1 MADNETLH
9 QEGAQAEPEIE
20 VTKEETE
27 MTDFEITTAKEET
40 EMTDF
45 EMSKTADKKDRLYFE
60 DLKTAEDVKAYNAQ
74 KELREIKYDGEG
86 EYLVN
91 IVCLVDG
98 KVNIQKGKMKFNNS
112 LAIPKY
118 IEWFYGGS
126 KAEEV
131 KVKHMIDKL
140 KDEISEYEERFK
152 KRKPKT
158 VINFLDEVVKEQKA
172 QWLKTPD
179 MYVIGNKSNVQMAL
193 ADVILDEIRRKCGGI
208 ISSRVEAAQ
217 LFNSTL
223 EEIMQSG
230 SVDLSD
236 EIDLNEIRNLVIEKA
251 KPTMF
256 KQLQGSWNEHGENK
270 KYIDVDFK
278 AISESVES
286 GAKTF
291 GAGAKRIG
299 TSIKQGY
306 DSIDKEELKK
316 NLSDTI
322 SNLEGTLKMLNE
334 SEAATKAKQAAKS
347 GLRGLFGKLRQ
358 GE

>member
-1 MADNETLH
+1 MYFVLKA
-9 QEGAQAEPEIE
+9 
-20 VTKEETE
+20 V
-27 MTDFEITTAKEET
+27 
-40 EMTDF
+40 
-45 EMSKTADKKDRLYFE
+45 DKKINADGEAVEYLLQNEGGRQAWYKVEDIKLAIRNGQLIVQNLTLTNDDRLLMNFKKAL
-60 DLKTAEDVKAYNAQ
+60 DLEKDAKNVQEEVIRIQLK
-74 KELREIKYDGEG
+74 
-86 EYLVN
+86 N
-91 IVCLVDG
+91 I
-98 KVNIQKGKMKFNNS
+98 MKFVAVGYSISGIVTYQNGEIS
-112 LAIPKY
+112 CP
-118 IEWFYGGS
+118 ES
-126 KAEEV
+126 
-131 KVKHMIDKL
+131 MIDKL

-179 MYVIGNKSNVQMAL
+179 LYVIGNKSNVQMAL

-286 GAKTF
+286 GAKTL

-306 DSIDKEELKK
+306 DNIDKEELKK

-347 GLRGLFGKLRQ
+347 GLKGLFGKLRQ

>member
-1 MADNETLH
+1 MYFVLKA
-9 QEGAQAEPEIE
+9 
-20 VTKEETE
+20 V
-27 MTDFEITTAKEET
+27 
-40 EMTDF
+40 
-45 EMSKTADKKDRLYFE
+45 DKKINADGEAVEYLLQNEGGRQAWYKVEDIKLAIRNGQLIVQNLTLTNDDRLLMNFKKAL
-60 DLKTAEDVKAYNAQ
+60 DLEKDAKNVQEEVIRIQLK
-74 KELREIKYDGEG
+74 
-86 EYLVN
+86 N
-91 IVCLVDG
+91 I
-98 KVNIQKGKMKFNNS
+98 MKFVAVGYSISGIVTYQNGEIS
-112 LAIPKY
+112 CP
-118 IEWFYGGS
+118 ES
-126 KAEEV
+126 
-131 KVKHMIDKL
+131 MIDKL

-179 MYVIGNKSNVQMAL
+179 LYVIGNKSNVQMAL

-286 GAKTF
+286 GAKTL

-306 DSIDKEELKK
+306 DNIDKEELKK

>member
-1 MADNETLH
+1 MYFVLKA
-9 QEGAQAEPEIE
+9 
-20 VTKEETE
+20 V
-27 MTDFEITTAKEET
+27 
-40 EMTDF
+40 
-45 EMSKTADKKDRLYFE
+45 DKKINADGEAVEYLLQNEGGRQAWYKVEDIKLAIRNGQLIVQNLTLTNDDRLLMNFKKAL
-60 DLKTAEDVKAYNAQ
+60 DLEKDAKNVQEEVIRIQLK
-74 KELREIKYDGEG
+74 
-86 EYLVN
+86 N
-91 IVCLVDG
+91 I
-98 KVNIQKGKMKFNNS
+98 MKFVAVGYSISGIVTYQNGEIS
-112 LAIPKY
+112 CP
-118 IEWFYGGS
+118 ES
-126 KAEEV
+126 
-131 KVKHMIDKL
+131 MIDKL

-158 VINFLDEVVKEQKA
+158 VINFLDEVVKEQKV

-179 MYVIGNKSNVQMAL
+179 LYVIGNKSNVQMAL

-278 AISESVES
+278 AIQESVES

-347 GLRGLFGKLRQ
+347 GLKGLFGKLRQ

>member
-1 MADNETLH
+1 MYFVLKA
-9 QEGAQAEPEIE
+9 
-20 VTKEETE
+20 V
-27 MTDFEITTAKEET
+27 
-40 EMTDF
+40 
-45 EMSKTADKKDRLYFE
+45 DKKINADGEAVEYLLQNEGGRQAWYKVEDIKLAIRNGQLIVQNLTLTNDDRLLMNFKKAL
-60 DLKTAEDVKAYNAQ
+60 DLEKDAKNVQEEVIRIQLK
-74 KELREIKYDGEG
+74 
-86 EYLVN
+86 N
-91 IVCLVDG
+91 I
-98 KVNIQKGKMKFNNS
+98 MKFVAVGYSISGIVTYQNGEIS
-112 LAIPKY
+112 CP
-118 IEWFYGGS
+118 ES
-126 KAEEV
+126 
-131 KVKHMIDKL
+131 MIDKL

-179 MYVIGNKSNVQMAL
+179 LYVIGNKSNVQMAL

-230 SVDLSD
+230 NVDLSD

-286 GAKTF
+286 GAKTL

>member
-1 MADNETLH
+1 MYFVLKA
-9 QEGAQAEPEIE
+9 
-20 VTKEETE
+20 V
-27 MTDFEITTAKEET
+27 
-40 EMTDF
+40 
-45 EMSKTADKKDRLYFE
+45 DKKINADGEAVEYLLQNEGGRQAWYKVEDIKLAIRNGQLIVQNLTLTNDDRLLMNFKKAL
-60 DLKTAEDVKAYNAQ
+60 DLEKDAKNVQEEVIRIQLK
-74 KELREIKYDGEG
+74 
-86 EYLVN
+86 N
-91 IVCLVDG
+91 I
-98 KVNIQKGKMKFNNS
+98 MKFVAVGYSISGIVTYQNGEIS
-112 LAIPKY
+112 CP
-118 IEWFYGGS
+118 ES
-126 KAEEV
+126 
-131 KVKHMIDKL
+131 MIDKL

-179 MYVIGNKSNVQMAL
+179 LYVIGNKSNVQMAL

-278 AISESVES
+278 AIQESVES
-286 GAKTF
+286 GAKTL

-306 DSIDKEELKK
+306 DNIDKEELKK

-347 GLRGLFGKLRQ
+347 GLKGLFGKLRQ
-358 GE
+358 GEKQ

>member
-1 MADNETLH
+1 MYFVLKA
-9 QEGAQAEPEIE
+9 
-20 VTKEETE
+20 V
-27 MTDFEITTAKEET
+27 
-40 EMTDF
+40 
-45 EMSKTADKKDRLYFE
+45 DKKINADGEAVEYLLQNEGGRQAWYKVEDIKLEIRNGQLIVQNLTLKNDDRLLMNFKKAL
-60 DLKTAEDVKAYNAQ
+60 DLEKDAKNVQEEVI
-74 KELREIKYDGEG
+74 RIK
-86 EYLVN
+86 LKN
-91 IVCLVDG
+91 I
-98 KVNIQKGKMKFNNS
+98 MKFVAVGYSISGIVTYQNGEIS
-112 LAIPKY
+112 CP
-118 IEWFYGGS
+118 ES
-126 KAEEV
+126 
-131 KVKHMIDKL
+131 MIDKL

-179 MYVIGNKSNVQMAL
+179 LYVIGNKSNVQMAL

-286 GAKTF
+286 GAKTI

-347 GLRGLFGKLRQ
+347 GLKGLFGKLRQ

>member
-1 MADNETLH
+1 MYFVLKA
-9 QEGAQAEPEIE
+9 
-20 VTKEETE
+20 V
-27 MTDFEITTAKEET
+27 
-40 EMTDF
+40 
-45 EMSKTADKKDRLYFE
+45 DKKINADGEAVEYLLQNEGGRQAWYKVEDIKLAIRNGQLIVQNLTLTNDDRLLMNFKKAL
-60 DLKTAEDVKAYNAQ
+60 DLEKDAKNVQEEVIRIQLK
-74 KELREIKYDGEG
+74 
-86 EYLVN
+86 N
-91 IVCLVDG
+91 I
-98 KVNIQKGKMKFNNS
+98 MKFVAVGYSISGIVTYQNGEIS
-112 LAIPKY
+112 CP
-118 IEWFYGGS
+118 ES
-126 KAEEV
+126 
-131 KVKHMIDKL
+131 MIDKL

-179 MYVIGNKSNVQMAL
+179 LYVIGNKSNVQMAL

-347 GLRGLFGKLRQ
+347 GLRALFGKLRQ

>member
-1 MADNETLH
+1 MYFVLKA
-9 QEGAQAEPEIE
+9 
-20 VTKEETE
+20 V
-27 MTDFEITTAKEET
+27 
-40 EMTDF
+40 
-45 EMSKTADKKDRLYFE
+45 DKKINADGEAVEYLLQNEGGRQAWYKVEDIKLAIRNGQLIVQNLTLTNDDRLLMNFKKAL
-60 DLKTAEDVKAYNAQ
+60 DLEKDAKNVQEEVIRIQLK
-74 KELREIKYDGEG
+74 
-86 EYLVN
+86 N
-91 IVCLVDG
+91 I
-98 KVNIQKGKMKFNNS
+98 MKFVAVGYSISGIVTYQNGEIS
-112 LAIPKY
+112 CP
-118 IEWFYGGS
+118 ES
-126 KAEEV
+126 
-131 KVKHMIDKL
+131 MIDKL

-179 MYVIGNKSNVQMAL
+179 LYVIGNKSNVQMAL

-278 AISESVES
+278 AIQESVES
-286 GAKTF
+286 GAKTL
-291 GAGAKRIG
+291 GAGAKKLG

-306 DSIDKEELKK
+306 DSIDKEELKR

-347 GLRGLFGKLRQ
+347 GLKGLFGKLRQ

>member
-1 MADNETLH
+1 MYFVLKA
-9 QEGAQAEPEIE
+9 
-20 VTKEETE
+20 V
-27 MTDFEITTAKEET
+27 
-40 EMTDF
+40 
-45 EMSKTADKKDRLYFE
+45 DKKINADGEAVEYLLQNEGGRQAWYKVEDIKLAIRNGQLIVQNLTLTNDDRLLMNFKKAL
-60 DLKTAEDVKAYNAQ
+60 DLEKDAKNVQEEVIRIQLK
-74 KELREIKYDGEG
+74 
-86 EYLVN
+86 N
-91 IVCLVDG
+91 I
-98 KVNIQKGKMKFNNS
+98 MKFVAVGYSISGIVTYQNGEIS
-112 LAIPKY
+112 CP
-118 IEWFYGGS
+118 ES
-126 KAEEV
+126 
-131 KVKHMIDKL
+131 MIDKL

-179 MYVIGNKSNVQMAL
+179 LYVIGNKSNVQMAL

-223 EEIMQSG
+223 EEIMQNG

-236 EIDLNEIRNLVIEKA
+236 GIDLNEIRNLVIEKA

-286 GAKTF
+286 GAKTL

>member
-1 MADNETLH
+1 MYFVLKA
-9 QEGAQAEPEIE
+9 
-20 VTKEETE
+20 V
-27 MTDFEITTAKEET
+27 
-40 EMTDF
+40 
-45 EMSKTADKKDRLYFE
+45 DKKINADGEAVEYLLQNEGGRQAWYKVEDIKLAIRNGQLIVQNLTLTNDDRLLMNFKKAL
-60 DLKTAEDVKAYNAQ
+60 DLEKDAKNVQEEVIRIQLK
-74 KELREIKYDGEG
+74 
-86 EYLVN
+86 N
-91 IVCLVDG
+91 I
-98 KVNIQKGKMKFNNS
+98 MKFVAVGYSISGIVTYQNGEIS
-112 LAIPKY
+112 CP
-118 IEWFYGGS
+118 ES
-126 KAEEV
+126 
-131 KVKHMIDKL
+131 MIDKL

-179 MYVIGNKSNVQMAL
+179 LYVIGNKSNVQMAL

-286 GAKTF
+286 GAKTL

-347 GLRGLFGKLRQ
+347 GLKGLFGKLRQ
-358 GE
+358 GEKQ

>member
-1 MADNETLH
+1 MYFVLKA
-9 QEGAQAEPEIE
+9 
-20 VTKEETE
+20 V
-27 MTDFEITTAKEET
+27 
-40 EMTDF
+40 
-45 EMSKTADKKDRLYFE
+45 DKKINADGEAVEYLLQNEGGRQAWYKVEDIKLAIRNGQLIVQNLTLTNDDRLLMNFKKAL
-60 DLKTAEDVKAYNAQ
+60 DLEKDAKNVQEEVIRIQLK
-74 KELREIKYDGEG
+74 
-86 EYLVN
+86 N
-91 IVCLVDG
+91 I
-98 KVNIQKGKMKFNNS
+98 MKFVAVGYSISGIVTYQNGEIS
-112 LAIPKY
+112 CP
-118 IEWFYGGS
+118 ES
-126 KAEEV
+126 
-131 KVKHMIDKL
+131 MIDKL

-172 QWLKTPD
+172 QWIKTPD
-179 MYVIGNKSNVQMAL
+179 LYVIGNKSNVQMAL

-347 GLRGLFGKLRQ
+347 GLKSLFGKLRQ

>member
-1 MADNETLH
+1 MYFVLKA
-9 QEGAQAEPEIE
+9 
-20 VTKEETE
+20 V
-27 MTDFEITTAKEET
+27 
-40 EMTDF
+40 
-45 EMSKTADKKDRLYFE
+45 DKKINADGEAVEYLLQNEGGRQAWYKVEDIKLAIRNGQLIVQNLTLKNDDRLLMNFKKAL
-60 DLKTAEDVKAYNAQ
+60 DLEKDAKNVQEEVI
-74 KELREIKYDGEG
+74 RIK
-86 EYLVN
+86 LKN
-91 IVCLVDG
+91 I
-98 KVNIQKGKMKFNNS
+98 MKFVAVGYSISGIVTYQNGEIS
-112 LAIPKY
+112 CP
-118 IEWFYGGS
+118 ES
-126 KAEEV
+126 
-131 KVKHMIDKL
+131 MIDKL

-179 MYVIGNKSNVQMAL
+179 LYVIGNKSNVQMAL

-286 GAKTF
+286 GAKTI

-347 GLRGLFGKLRQ
+347 GLKGLFGKLRQ

>member
-1 MADNETLH
+1 MYFVLKA
-9 QEGAQAEPEIE
+9 
-20 VTKEETE
+20 V
-27 MTDFEITTAKEET
+27 
-40 EMTDF
+40 
-45 EMSKTADKKDRLYFE
+45 DKKINADGEAVEYLLQNEGGRQAWYKVEDIKLAIRNGQLIVQNLTLTNDDRLLMNFKKAL
-60 DLKTAEDVKAYNAQ
+60 DLEKDAKNVQEEVIRIQLK
-74 KELREIKYDGEG
+74 
-86 EYLVN
+86 N
-91 IVCLVDG
+91 I
-98 KVNIQKGKMKFNNS
+98 MKFVAVGYSISGIVTYQNGEIS
-112 LAIPKY
+112 CP
-118 IEWFYGGS
+118 ES
-126 KAEEV
+126 
-131 KVKHMIDKL
+131 MIDKL

-179 MYVIGNKSNVQMAL
+179 LYVIGNKSNVQMAL

-223 EEIMQSG
+223 EEIMQNG

-286 GAKTF
+286 GAKTL
-291 GAGAKRIG
+291 GAGAKKLG
-299 TSIKQGY
+299 TSNKQGY

-347 GLRGLFGKLRQ
+347 GLKGLFGKLRQ

>member
-1 MADNETLH
+1 MYFVLKA
-9 QEGAQAEPEIE
+9 
-20 VTKEETE
+20 V
-27 MTDFEITTAKEET
+27 
-40 EMTDF
+40 
-45 EMSKTADKKDRLYFE
+45 DKKINADGEAVEYLLQNEGGRQAWYKVEDIKLAIRNGQLIVQNLTLTNDDRLLMNFKKAL
-60 DLKTAEDVKAYNAQ
+60 DLEKDAKNVQEEVIRIQLK
-74 KELREIKYDGEG
+74 
-86 EYLVN
+86 N
-91 IVCLVDG
+91 I
-98 KVNIQKGKMKFNNS
+98 MKFVAVGYSISGIVTYQNGEIS
-112 LAIPKY
+112 CP
-118 IEWFYGGS
+118 ES
-126 KAEEV
+126 
-131 KVKHMIDKL
+131 MIDKL

-179 MYVIGNKSNVQMAL
+179 LYVIGNKSNVQMAL

-217 LFNSTL
+217 MFNSTL

-230 SVDLSD
+230 NVDLSD

-278 AISESVES
+278 AIQESVES
-286 GAKTF
+286 GAKTL

-306 DSIDKEELKK
+306 DNIDKEELKK

-347 GLRGLFGKLRQ
+347 GLKGLFGKLRQ
-358 GE
+358 GEKQ

>member
-1 MADNETLH
+1 MYFVLKA
-9 QEGAQAEPEIE
+9 
-20 VTKEETE
+20 V
-27 MTDFEITTAKEET
+27 
-40 EMTDF
+40 
-45 EMSKTADKKDRLYFE
+45 DKKINADGEAVEYLLQNEGGRQAWYKVEDIKLAIRNGQLIVQNLTLTNDDRLLMNFKKAL
-60 DLKTAEDVKAYNAQ
+60 DLEKDAKNVQEEVIRIQLK
-74 KELREIKYDGEG
+74 
-86 EYLVN
+86 N
-91 IVCLVDG
+91 I
-98 KVNIQKGKMKFNNS
+98 MKFVAVGYSISGIVTYQNGEIS
-112 LAIPKY
+112 CP
-118 IEWFYGGS
+118 ES
-126 KAEEV
+126 
-131 KVKHMIDKL
+131 MIDKL

-179 MYVIGNKSNVQMAL
+179 LYVIGNKSNVQMAL
-193 ADVILDEIRRKCGGI
+193 ADVILNEIRRKCGGI

-286 GAKTF
+286 GAKTL

-306 DSIDKEELKK
+306 DNIDKEELKK

-347 GLRGLFGKLRQ
+347 GLKGLFGKLRQ
-358 GE
+358 GEKQ

>member
-1 MADNETLH
+1 MYFVLKA
-9 QEGAQAEPEIE
+9 
-20 VTKEETE
+20 V
-27 MTDFEITTAKEET
+27 
-40 EMTDF
+40 
-45 EMSKTADKKDRLYFE
+45 DKKINADGEAVEYLLQNEGGRQAWYKVEDIKLAIRNGQLIVQNLTLTNDDRLLMNFKKAL
-60 DLKTAEDVKAYNAQ
+60 DLEKDAKNVQEEVIRIQLK
-74 KELREIKYDGEG
+74 
-86 EYLVN
+86 N
-91 IVCLVDG
+91 I
-98 KVNIQKGKMKFNNS
+98 MKFVAVGYSISGIVTYQNGEIS
-112 LAIPKY
+112 CP
-118 IEWFYGGS
+118 ES
-126 KAEEV
+126 
-131 KVKHMIDKL
+131 MIDKL

-179 MYVIGNKSNVQMAL
+179 LYVIGNKNNVQMAL

-230 SVDLSD
+230 NVDLSD

-286 GAKTF
+286 GAKTL

>member
-1 MADNETLH
+1 MYFVLKA
-9 QEGAQAEPEIE
+9 
-20 VTKEETE
+20 V
-27 MTDFEITTAKEET
+27 
-40 EMTDF
+40 
-45 EMSKTADKKDRLYFE
+45 DKKINADGEAVEYLLQNEGGRQAWYKVEDIKLAIRNGQLIVQNLTLTNDDRLLMNFKKAL
-60 DLKTAEDVKAYNAQ
+60 DLEKDAKNVQEEVIRIQLK
-74 KELREIKYDGEG
+74 
-86 EYLVN
+86 N
-91 IVCLVDG
+91 I
-98 KVNIQKGKMKFNNS
+98 MKFVAVGYSISGIVTYQNGEIS
-112 LAIPKY
+112 CP
-118 IEWFYGGS
+118 ES
-126 KAEEV
+126 
-131 KVKHMIDKL
+131 MIDKL

-179 MYVIGNKSNVQMAL
+179 LYVIGNKSNVQMAL

-286 GAKTF
+286 GAKTL

-306 DSIDKEELKK
+306 DNIDKEELKK

-334 SEAATKAKQAAKS
+334 SEAATKAKQATKS
-347 GLRGLFGKLRQ
+347 GLKGLFGKLRQ

>member
-1 MADNETLH
+1 MYFVLKA
-9 QEGAQAEPEIE
+9 
-20 VTKEETE
+20 V
-27 MTDFEITTAKEET
+27 
-40 EMTDF
+40 
-45 EMSKTADKKDRLYFE
+45 DKKINADGEAVEYLLQNEGGRQAWYKVEDIKLAIRNGQLIVQNLTLTNDDRLLMNFKKAL
-60 DLKTAEDVKAYNAQ
+60 DLEKDAKNVQEEVIRIQLK
-74 KELREIKYDGEG
+74 
-86 EYLVN
+86 N
-91 IVCLVDG
+91 I
-98 KVNIQKGKMKFNNS
+98 MKFVAVGYSISGIVTYQNGEIS
-112 LAIPKY
+112 CP
-118 IEWFYGGS
+118 ES
-126 KAEEV
+126 
-131 KVKHMIDKL
+131 MIDKL

-179 MYVIGNKSNVQMAL
+179 LYVIGNKSNVQMAL

-217 LFNSTL
+217 MFNSTL

-306 DSIDKEELKK
+306 DNIDKEELKK

-347 GLRGLFGKLRQ
+347 GLKGLFGKLRQ
-358 GE
+358 GEKQ

>member
-1 MADNETLH
+1 MYFVLKA
-9 QEGAQAEPEIE
+9 
-20 VTKEETE
+20 V
-27 MTDFEITTAKEET
+27 
-40 EMTDF
+40 
-45 EMSKTADKKDRLYFE
+45 DKKINADGEAVEYLLQNEGGSQAWYKVEDIKLAIRNGQLIVQNLTLTNDDRLLMNFKKAL
-60 DLKTAEDVKAYNAQ
+60 DLEKDAKNVQEEVIRIQLK
-74 KELREIKYDGEG
+74 
-86 EYLVN
+86 N
-91 IVCLVDG
+91 I
-98 KVNIQKGKMKFNNS
+98 MKFVAVGYSISGIVTYQNGEIS
-112 LAIPKY
+112 CP
-118 IEWFYGGS
+118 ES
-126 KAEEV
+126 
-131 KVKHMIDKL
+131 MIDKL

-286 GAKTF
+286 GAKTL

-347 GLRGLFGKLRQ
+347 GLKGLFGKLRQ

>member
-1 MADNETLH
+1 MYFVLKA
-9 QEGAQAEPEIE
+9 
-20 VTKEETE
+20 V
-27 MTDFEITTAKEET
+27 
-40 EMTDF
+40 
-45 EMSKTADKKDRLYFE
+45 DKKINADGEAVEYLLQNEGGRQAWYKVEDIKLAIRNGQLIVQNLTLTNDDRLLMNFKKAL
-60 DLKTAEDVKAYNAQ
+60 DLEKDAKNVQEEVI
-74 KELREIKYDGEG
+74 R
-86 EYLVN
+86 
-91 IVCLVDG
+91 
-98 KVNIQKGKMKFNNS
+98 IQLKSIMKFVAVGYSISGIVTYQNGEIS
-112 LAIPKY
+112 CP
-118 IEWFYGGS
+118 ES
-126 KAEEV
+126 
-131 KVKHMIDKL
+131 MIDKL

-179 MYVIGNKSNVQMAL
+179 LYVIGNKSNVQMAL

-347 GLRGLFGKLRQ
+347 GLKGLFGKLRQ

>member
-1 MADNETLH
+1 MYFVLKA
-9 QEGAQAEPEIE
+9 
-20 VTKEETE
+20 V
-27 MTDFEITTAKEET
+27 
-40 EMTDF
+40 
-45 EMSKTADKKDRLYFE
+45 DKKINADGEAVEYLLQNEGGRQAWYKVEDIKLAIRNGQLIVQNLTLTNDDRLLMNFKKAL
-60 DLKTAEDVKAYNAQ
+60 DLEKDAKNVQEEVIRIQLK
-74 KELREIKYDGEG
+74 
-86 EYLVN
+86 N
-91 IVCLVDG
+91 I
-98 KVNIQKGKMKFNNS
+98 MKFVAVGYSISGIVTYQNGEIS
-112 LAIPKY
+112 CP
-118 IEWFYGGS
+118 ES
-126 KAEEV
+126 
-131 KVKHMIDKL
+131 MIDKL

-179 MYVIGNKSNVQMAL
+179 LYVIGNKSNVQMAL

-223 EEIMQSG
+223 EEIMQNG

-286 GAKTF
+286 GAKTL

>member
-1 MADNETLH
+1 MYFVLKA
-9 QEGAQAEPEIE
+9 
-20 VTKEETE
+20 V
-27 MTDFEITTAKEET
+27 
-40 EMTDF
+40 
-45 EMSKTADKKDRLYFE
+45 DKKINADGEAVEYLLQNEGGRQAWYKVEDIKLAIRNGQLIVQNLTLTNDDRLLMNFKKAL
-60 DLKTAEDVKAYNAQ
+60 DLEKDAKNVQEEVIRIQLK
-74 KELREIKYDGEG
+74 
-86 EYLVN
+86 N
-91 IVCLVDG
+91 I
-98 KVNIQKGKMKFNNS
+98 MKFVAVGYSISGIVTYQNGEIS
-112 LAIPKY
+112 CP
-118 IEWFYGGS
+118 ES
-126 KAEEV
+126 
-131 KVKHMIDKL
+131 MIDKL

-179 MYVIGNKSNVQMAL
+179 LYVIGNKSNVQMAL

-334 SEAATKAKQAAKS
+334 SEAAIKAKQAAKS
-347 GLRGLFGKLRQ
+347 GLKGLFGKLRQ

>member
-1 MADNETLH
+1 MYFVLKA
-9 QEGAQAEPEIE
+9 
-20 VTKEETE
+20 V
-27 MTDFEITTAKEET
+27 
-40 EMTDF
+40 
-45 EMSKTADKKDRLYFE
+45 DKKINADGEAVEYLLQNEGGRQAWYKVEDIKLAIRNGQLIVQNLTLTNDDRLLMNFKKAL
-60 DLKTAEDVKAYNAQ
+60 DLERDAKNVQEEVIRIQLK
-74 KELREIKYDGEG
+74 
-86 EYLVN
+86 N
-91 IVCLVDG
+91 I
-98 KVNIQKGKMKFNNS
+98 MKFVAVGYSISGIVTYQNGEIS
-112 LAIPKY
+112 CP
-118 IEWFYGGS
+118 ES
-126 KAEEV
+126 
-131 KVKHMIDKL
+131 MIDKL

-179 MYVIGNKSNVQMAL
+179 LYVIGNKSNVQMAL

-223 EEIMQSG
+223 EEIMQNG

-286 GAKTF
+286 GAKTL

-358 GE
+358 GEKQ

>member
-1 MADNETLH
+1 MYFVLKA
-9 QEGAQAEPEIE
+9 
-20 VTKEETE
+20 V
-27 MTDFEITTAKEET
+27 
-40 EMTDF
+40 
-45 EMSKTADKKDRLYFE
+45 DKKINADGEAVEYLLQNEGGRQAWYKVEDIKLAIRNGQLIVQNLTLTNDDRLLMNFKKAL
-60 DLKTAEDVKAYNAQ
+60 DLEKDAKNVQEEVIRIQLK
-74 KELREIKYDGEG
+74 
-86 EYLVN
+86 N
-91 IVCLVDG
+91 I
-98 KVNIQKGKMKFNNS
+98 MKFVAVGYSISGIVTYQNGEIS
-112 LAIPKY
+112 CP
-118 IEWFYGGS
+118 ES
-126 KAEEV
+126 
-131 KVKHMIDKL
+131 MIDKL

-179 MYVIGNKSNVQMAL
+179 LYVIGNKSNVQMAL

-278 AISESVES
+278 AIQESVES
-286 GAKTF
+286 GAKTL

-347 GLRGLFGKLRQ
+347 GLKGLFGKLRQ
-358 GE
+358 GEKQ

>member
-1 MADNETLH
+1 MYFVLKA
-9 QEGAQAEPEIE
+9 
-20 VTKEETE
+20 V
-27 MTDFEITTAKEET
+27 
-40 EMTDF
+40 
-45 EMSKTADKKDRLYFE
+45 DKKINADGEAVEYLLQNEGGRQAWYKVEDIKLAIRNGQLIVQNLTLTNDDRLLMNFKKAL
-60 DLKTAEDVKAYNAQ
+60 DLEKDAKNVQEEVIRIQLK
-74 KELREIKYDGEG
+74 
-86 EYLVN
+86 N
-91 IVCLVDG
+91 I
-98 KVNIQKGKMKFNNS
+98 MKFVAVGYSISGIVTYQNGEIS
-112 LAIPKY
+112 CP
-118 IEWFYGGS
+118 ES
-126 KAEEV
+126 
-131 KVKHMIDKL
+131 MIDKL

-179 MYVIGNKSNVQMAL
+179 LYVIGNKSNVQMAL

-286 GAKTF
+286 GAKTL

-306 DSIDKEELKK
+306 DNIDKEELKK

-347 GLRGLFGKLRQ
+347 GLKGLFGKLRQ
-358 GE
+358 GEKQ

>member
-1 MADNETLH
+1 MYFVLKA
-9 QEGAQAEPEIE
+9 
-20 VTKEETE
+20 V
-27 MTDFEITTAKEET
+27 
-40 EMTDF
+40 
-45 EMSKTADKKDRLYFE
+45 DKKINADGEAVEYLLQNEGGRQAWYKVEDIKLAIRNGQLIVQNLTLTNDDRLLMNFKKAL
-60 DLKTAEDVKAYNAQ
+60 DLEKDAKNVQEEVIRIQLK
-74 KELREIKYDGEG
+74 
-86 EYLVN
+86 N
-91 IVCLVDG
+91 I
-98 KVNIQKGKMKFNNS
+98 MKFVAVGYSISGIVTYQNGEIS
-112 LAIPKY
+112 CP
-118 IEWFYGGS
+118 ES
-126 KAEEV
+126 
-131 KVKHMIDKL
+131 MIDKL

-179 MYVIGNKSNVQMAL
+179 LYVIGNKSNVQMAL

-347 GLRGLFGKLRQ
+347 GLKGLFGKLRQ
-358 GE
+358 GEKQ

>member
-1 MADNETLH
+1 MYFVLKA
-9 QEGAQAEPEIE
+9 
-20 VTKEETE
+20 V
-27 MTDFEITTAKEET
+27 
-40 EMTDF
+40 
-45 EMSKTADKKDRLYFE
+45 DKKINADGEAVEYLLQNEGGRQAWYKVEDIKLAIRNGQLIVQNLTLTNDDRLLMNFKKAL
-60 DLKTAEDVKAYNAQ
+60 DLEKDAKNVQEEVIRIQLK
-74 KELREIKYDGEG
+74 
-86 EYLVN
+86 N
-91 IVCLVDG
+91 I
-98 KVNIQKGKMKFNNS
+98 MKFVAVGYSISGIVTYQNGEIS
-112 LAIPKY
+112 CP
-118 IEWFYGGS
+118 ES
-126 KAEEV
+126 
-131 KVKHMIDKL
+131 MIDKL

-179 MYVIGNKSNVQMAL
+179 LYVIGNKSNVQMAL

-223 EEIMQSG
+223 EEIMQNG

-286 GAKTF
+286 GAKTL

-358 GE
+358 GEKQ

>member
-1 MADNETLH
+1 MYFVLKA
-9 QEGAQAEPEIE
+9 
-20 VTKEETE
+20 V
-27 MTDFEITTAKEET
+27 
-40 EMTDF
+40 
-45 EMSKTADKKDRLYFE
+45 DKKINADGEAVEYLLQNEGGRQAWYKVEDIKLAIRNGQLIVQNLTLTNDDRLLMNFKKAL
-60 DLKTAEDVKAYNAQ
+60 DLEKDAKNVQEEVIRIQLK
-74 KELREIKYDGEG
+74 
-86 EYLVN
+86 N
-91 IVCLVDG
+91 I
-98 KVNIQKGKMKFNNS
+98 MKFVAVGYSISGIVTYQNGEIS
-112 LAIPKY
+112 CP
-118 IEWFYGGS
+118 ES
-126 KAEEV
+126 
-131 KVKHMIDKL
+131 MIDKL

-179 MYVIGNKSNVQMAL
+179 LYVIGNKSNVQMAL

-278 AISESVES
+278 AISESVEN

-306 DSIDKEELKK
+306 DNIDKEELKK

-347 GLRGLFGKLRQ
+347 GLKGLFGKLRQ
-358 GE
+358 GEKQ

>member
-1 MADNETLH
+1 MYFVLKA
-9 QEGAQAEPEIE
+9 
-20 VTKEETE
+20 V
-27 MTDFEITTAKEET
+27 
-40 EMTDF
+40 
-45 EMSKTADKKDRLYFE
+45 DKKINADGEAVEYLLQNEGGRQAWYKVEDIKLAIRNGQLIVQNLTLTNDDRLLMNFKKAL
-60 DLKTAEDVKAYNAQ
+60 DLEKDAKNVQEEVIRIQLK
-74 KELREIKYDGEG
+74 
-86 EYLVN
+86 N
-91 IVCLVDG
+91 I
-98 KVNIQKGKMKFNNS
+98 MKFVAVGYSISGIVTYQNGEIS
-112 LAIPKY
+112 CP
-118 IEWFYGGS
+118 ES
-126 KAEEV
+126 
-131 KVKHMIDKL
+131 MIDKL

-179 MYVIGNKSNVQMAL
+179 LYVIGNKNNVQMAL

-286 GAKTF
+286 GAKTL

-347 GLRGLFGKLRQ
+347 GLKGLFGKLRQ

>member
-1 MADNETLH
+1 MYFVLKA
-9 QEGAQAEPEIE
+9 
-20 VTKEETE
+20 V
-27 MTDFEITTAKEET
+27 
-40 EMTDF
+40 
-45 EMSKTADKKDRLYFE
+45 DKKINADGEAVEYLLQNEGGRQAWYKVEDIKLAIRNGQLIVQNLTLTNDDRLLMNFKKAL
-60 DLKTAEDVKAYNAQ
+60 DLEKDAKNVQEEVIRIQLK
-74 KELREIKYDGEG
+74 
-86 EYLVN
+86 N
-91 IVCLVDG
+91 I
-98 KVNIQKGKMKFNNS
+98 MKFVAVGYSISGIVTYQNGEIS
-112 LAIPKY
+112 CP
-118 IEWFYGGS
+118 ES
-126 KAEEV
+126 
-131 KVKHMIDKL
+131 MIDKL

-179 MYVIGNKSNVQMAL
+179 LYVIGNKSNVQMAL

-286 GAKTF
+286 GAKTI
-291 GAGAKRIG
+291 GAGAKKLG

-347 GLRGLFGKLRQ
+347 GLKGLFGKLRQ

>member
-1 MADNETLH
+1 MYFVLKA
-9 QEGAQAEPEIE
+9 
-20 VTKEETE
+20 V
-27 MTDFEITTAKEET
+27 
-40 EMTDF
+40 
-45 EMSKTADKKDRLYFE
+45 DKKINADGEAVEYLLQNEGGRQAWYKVEDIKLAIRNGQLIVQNLTLTNDDRLLMNFKKAL
-60 DLKTAEDVKAYNAQ
+60 DLEKDAKNVQEEVIRIQLK
-74 KELREIKYDGEG
+74 
-86 EYLVN
+86 N
-91 IVCLVDG
+91 I
-98 KVNIQKGKMKFNNS
+98 MKFVAVGYSISGIVTYQNGEIS
-112 LAIPKY
+112 CP
-118 IEWFYGGS
+118 ES
-126 KAEEV
+126 
-131 KVKHMIDKL
+131 MIDKL

-179 MYVIGNKSNVQMAL
+179 LYVIGNKSNVQMAL

-230 SVDLSD
+230 SVDLSN

-347 GLRGLFGKLRQ
+347 GLKGLFGKLRQ

>member
-1 MADNETLH
+1 MYFVLKA
-9 QEGAQAEPEIE
+9 
-20 VTKEETE
+20 V
-27 MTDFEITTAKEET
+27 
-40 EMTDF
+40 
-45 EMSKTADKKDRLYFE
+45 DKKINADGEAVEYLLQNEGGRQAWYKVEDIKLAIRNGQLIVQNLTLTNDDRLLMNFKKAL
-60 DLKTAEDVKAYNAQ
+60 DLEKDAKNVQEEVIRIQLK
-74 KELREIKYDGEG
+74 
-86 EYLVN
+86 N
-91 IVCLVDG
+91 I
-98 KVNIQKGKMKFNNS
+98 MKFVAVGYSISGIVTYQNGEIS
-112 LAIPKY
+112 CP
-118 IEWFYGGS
+118 ES
-126 KAEEV
+126 
-131 KVKHMIDKL
+131 MIDKL

-158 VINFLDEVVKEQKA
+158 VINFLGEVVKEQKA

-179 MYVIGNKSNVQMAL
+179 LYVIGNKSNVQMAL

-217 LFNSTL
+217 MFNSTL

-286 GAKTF
+286 GAKTL

-358 GE
+358 GEKQ

>member
-1 MADNETLH
+1 
-9 QEGAQAEPEIE
+9 
-20 VTKEETE
+20 
-27 MTDFEITTAKEET
+27 
-40 EMTDF
+40 
-45 EMSKTADKKDRLYFE
+45 
-60 DLKTAEDVKAYNAQ
+60 
-74 KELREIKYDGEG
+74 
-86 EYLVN
+86 
-91 IVCLVDG
+91 
-98 KVNIQKGKMKFNNS
+98 
-112 LAIPKY
+112 
-118 IEWFYGGS
+118 
-126 KAEEV
+126 
-131 KVKHMIDKL
+131 
-140 KDEISEYEERFK
+140 
-152 KRKPKT
+152 
-158 VINFLDEVVKEQKA
+158 
-172 QWLKTPD
+172 
-179 MYVIGNKSNVQMAL
+179 MAL

-223 EEIMQSG
+223 EEIMQNG

-286 GAKTF
+286 GAKTL
-291 GAGAKRIG
+291 GAGAKKLG

-347 GLRGLFGKLRQ
+347 GLKGLFGKLRQ

>member
-1 MADNETLH
+1 MYFVLKA
-9 QEGAQAEPEIE
+9 
-20 VTKEETE
+20 V
-27 MTDFEITTAKEET
+27 
-40 EMTDF
+40 
-45 EMSKTADKKDRLYFE
+45 DKKI
-60 DLKTAEDVKAYNAQ
+60 NA
-74 KELREIKYDGEG
+74 DGEAV
-86 EYLVN
+86 EYLLQNEGGRQAWYKVEDIKLAIRNGQLIVQNLTLTNDDRMLMNFKKALDLEKDAKNVQEEVIRIQLKN
-91 IVCLVDG
+91 I
-98 KVNIQKGKMKFNNS
+98 MKFVAVGYSISGIVTYQNGEIS
-112 LAIPKY
+112 CP
-118 IEWFYGGS
+118 ES
-126 KAEEV
+126 
-131 KVKHMIDKL
+131 MIDKL

-286 GAKTF
+286 GAKTL

-347 GLRGLFGKLRQ
+347 GLKGLFGKLRQ
-358 GE
+358 GEKQ

>member
-1 MADNETLH
+1 MYFVLKA
-9 QEGAQAEPEIE
+9 
-20 VTKEETE
+20 V
-27 MTDFEITTAKEET
+27 
-40 EMTDF
+40 
-45 EMSKTADKKDRLYFE
+45 DKKINADGEAVEYLLQNEGGRQAWYKVEDIKLAIRNGQLIVQNLTLTNDDRLLMNFKKAL
-60 DLKTAEDVKAYNAQ
+60 DLEKDAKNVQEEVIRIQLK
-74 KELREIKYDGEG
+74 
-86 EYLVN
+86 N
-91 IVCLVDG
+91 I
-98 KVNIQKGKMKFNNS
+98 MKFVAVGYSISGIVTYQNGEIS
-112 LAIPKY
+112 CP
-118 IEWFYGGS
+118 ES
-126 KAEEV
+126 
-131 KVKHMIDKL
+131 MIDKL

-179 MYVIGNKSNVQMAL
+179 LYVIGNKSNVQMAL

-217 LFNSTL
+217 MFNSTL

-347 GLRGLFGKLRQ
+347 GLKGLFGKLRQ

>member
-1 MADNETLH
+1 MYFVLKA
-9 QEGAQAEPEIE
+9 
-20 VTKEETE
+20 V
-27 MTDFEITTAKEET
+27 
-40 EMTDF
+40 
-45 EMSKTADKKDRLYFE
+45 DKKINADGEAVEYLLQNEGGRQAWYKVEDIKLAIRNGQLIVQNLTLTNDDRLLMNFKKAL
-60 DLKTAEDVKAYNAQ
+60 DLEKDAKNVQEEVIRIQLK
-74 KELREIKYDGEG
+74 
-86 EYLVN
+86 N
-91 IVCLVDG
+91 I
-98 KVNIQKGKMKFNNS
+98 MKFVAVGYSISGIVTYQNGEIS
-112 LAIPKY
+112 CP
-118 IEWFYGGS
+118 ES
-126 KAEEV
+126 
-131 KVKHMIDKL
+131 MIDKL

-179 MYVIGNKSNVQMAL
+179 LYVIGNKSNVQMAL

-347 GLRGLFGKLRQ
+347 GLKGLFGKLRQ

>member
-1 MADNETLH
+1 MYFVLKA
-9 QEGAQAEPEIE
+9 
-20 VTKEETE
+20 V
-27 MTDFEITTAKEET
+27 
-40 EMTDF
+40 
-45 EMSKTADKKDRLYFE
+45 DKKINADGEAVEYLLQNEGGRQAWYKVEDIKLAIRNGQLIVQNLTLTNDDRLLMNFKKAL
-60 DLKTAEDVKAYNAQ
+60 DLEKDAKNVQEEVIRIQLK
-74 KELREIKYDGEG
+74 
-86 EYLVN
+86 N
-91 IVCLVDG
+91 I
-98 KVNIQKGKMKFNNS
+98 MKFVAVGYSISGIVTYQNGEIS
-112 LAIPKY
+112 CP
-118 IEWFYGGS
+118 ES
-126 KAEEV
+126 
-131 KVKHMIDKL
+131 MIDKL

-179 MYVIGNKSNVQMAL
+179 LYVIGNKSNVQMAL

-286 GAKTF
+286 GAKTL

-347 GLRGLFGKLRQ
+347 GLKGLFGKLRQ

>member
-1 MADNETLH
+1 MYFVLKA
-9 QEGAQAEPEIE
+9 
-20 VTKEETE
+20 V
-27 MTDFEITTAKEET
+27 
-40 EMTDF
+40 
-45 EMSKTADKKDRLYFE
+45 DKKINADGEAVEYLLQNEGGRQAWYKVEDIKLAIRNGQLIVQNLTLTNDDRLLMNFKKAL
-60 DLKTAEDVKAYNAQ
+60 DLEKDAKNVQEEVIRIQLK
-74 KELREIKYDGEG
+74 
-86 EYLVN
+86 N
-91 IVCLVDG
+91 I
-98 KVNIQKGKMKFNNS
+98 MKFVAVGYSISGIVTYQNGEIS
-112 LAIPKY
+112 CP
-118 IEWFYGGS
+118 ES
-126 KAEEV
+126 
-131 KVKHMIDKL
+131 MIDKL

-179 MYVIGNKSNVQMAL
+179 LYVIGNKSNVQMAL

-230 SVDLSD
+230 NVDLSD

-286 GAKTF
+286 GAKTL

-347 GLRGLFGKLRQ
+347 GLKGLFGKLRQ

>member
-1 MADNETLH
+1 MYFVLKA
-9 QEGAQAEPEIE
+9 
-20 VTKEETE
+20 V
-27 MTDFEITTAKEET
+27 
-40 EMTDF
+40 
-45 EMSKTADKKDRLYFE
+45 DKKINADGEAVEYLLQNEGGRQAWYKVEDIKLAIRNGQLIVQNLTLTNDDRLLMNFKKAL
-60 DLKTAEDVKAYNAQ
+60 DLEKDAKNVQEEVIRIQLK
-74 KELREIKYDGEG
+74 
-86 EYLVN
+86 N
-91 IVCLVDG
+91 I
-98 KVNIQKGKMKFNNS
+98 MKFVAVGYSISGIVTYQNGEIS
-112 LAIPKY
+112 CP
-118 IEWFYGGS
+118 ES
-126 KAEEV
+126 
-131 KVKHMIDKL
+131 MIDKL

-158 VINFLDEVVKEQKA
+158 VINFLGEVVKEQKA

-179 MYVIGNKSNVQMAL
+179 LYVIGNKSNVQMAL

-217 LFNSTL
+217 MFNSTL

-286 GAKTF
+286 GAKTL
-291 GAGAKRIG
+291 GAGAKKLG

-347 GLRGLFGKLRQ
+347 GLKGLFGKLRQ
-358 GE
+358 GEKQ